1 MTRTFRFCVAGQ
13 NSVSSGKGSLRGR
26 WWETADRATPL
37 WCIVQMNG
45 SAFADVSCDV
55 VARIALPG
63 VIKSLNVSN
72 ATALALYVVSKRI
85 KAI

>member
-1 MTRTFRFCVAGQ
+1 
-13 NSVSSGKGSLRGR
+13 
-26 WWETADRATPL
+26 
-37 WCIVQMNG
+37 
-45 SAFADVSCDV
+45 V

-63 VIKSLNVSN
+63 VIKSLNVST